1 MRHTRALNIVVVAFV
16 SAVVVIVSFFPI
28 FIKFFVHKFEQD
40 EVVYLVDTR
49 RLSIVA
55 SFSWICNVEVI
66 ASFAHKISF

>member
-16 SAVVVIVSFFPI
+16 SAGVVIVSFFPI

-55 SFSWICNVEVI
+55 SFS
-66 ASFAHKISF
+66 